1 MSLRWTSRVRRRAN
15 TRLSV
20 VLWEEYYGTR
30 VERLLWYGKWGN
42 NGRFGSMLVC
52 KAPVLA
58 DPEMDMQNLRFRRA
72 DMHWGVSGDL
82 VGAVTQWIEGRDMET
97 RDFLARPKVGF
108 VALRGEL
115 LDDNDER
122 ESIWIK
128 WSEEASTL
136 MLTSIKNWE
145 QKENLT
151 LPNLLGLNVK
161 VYE

>member
-1 MSLRWTSRVRRRAN
+1 
-15 TRLSV
+15 
-20 VLWEEYYGTR
+20 
-30 VERLLWYGKWGN
+30 
-42 NGRFGSMLVC
+42 
-52 KAPVLA
+52 
-58 DPEMDMQNLRFRRA
+58 MDMQNLRFRRA

-115 LDDNDER
+115 LEYVKTWLEERSNKEWKIAMKKVGAEQHSWLCRAGVDDNDER